1 MVVAF
6 GKTPELSSGHRP
18 SAGRA
23 CRLPTH
29 SRYAMREVVI
39 VDSVRTG
46 LAKSFRGKFNMTRP
60 DDMAAHCVNA
70 LLSRNGLDPKLV
82 EDCIVGAGSNEGAQG
97 YNIGRNVAVL
107 SNLGIQCA
115 GMTLNRFCSSG
126 LQSIAIAANQIA
138 SGCSDIIV
146 AGGVES
152 ITMTA
157 KSKNTDNLFNP
168 VLQER
173 VPGLYHSMGQT
184 AELVARRYNVTREQQ
199 DIYSLQSQQ
208 RTARAQAEGLFQD
221 EIVPMHVRYFTEDKA
236 TGERTEHEGV
246 VDRDDCNRPD
256 TTLESLSGLKPVF
269 ADDGSVTAGNASQL
283 SDGASMT
290 LVMSLDKALE
300 LGLKPRAFFRGF
312 TVAGCEPE
320 EMGIGPVFSVPRL
333 LKARGLQVS
342 DIDLWELNEAFASQC
357 LYCRDT
363 LEIDNEKFNVNGGSI
378 SIGHPFGMTG
388 SRTTGHLIRELQR
401 RNLRY
406 GVVTMCVGGGMGASG
421 LFEAVR

>member
-1 MVVAF
+1 
-6 GKTPELSSGHRP
+6 
-18 SAGRA
+18 
-23 CRLPTH
+23 
-29 SRYAMREVVI
+29 MREVVI

-46 LAKSFRGKFNMTRP
+46 LAKSFRGKFNQTRP

-70 LLSRNGLDPKLV
+70 LLTRNGIDPATV

-107 SNLGIQCA
+107 SQLGTGTA

-126 LQSIAIAANQIA
+126 LQAIAIAANQIA

-152 ITMTA
+152 ISLTL
-157 KSKNTDNLFNP
+157 KSVNTDNLINP
-168 VLQER
+168 LLKEQ
-173 VPGLYHSMGQT
+173 VPGIYLPMGQT
-184 AELVARRYNVTREQQ
+184 AEIVARRYNVSREDQ
-199 DIYSLQSQQ
+199 DLYALQSQQ
-208 RTARAQAEGLFQD
+208 RTAQAQADGVFDD
-221 EIVPMHVRYFTEDKA
+221 EIVAMAVKYQVEDKN
-236 TGERTEHEGV
+236 TGAVQIVDGV

-256 TTLESLSGLKPVF
+256 TTLASLAGLKPVF
-269 ADDGSVTAGNASQL
+269 AEDGSVTAGNSSQL

-290 LVMSLDKALE
+290 LVMSLEKALA
-300 LGLKPRAFFRGF
+300 LGLKPKAFFRGF
-312 TVAGCEPE
+312 TVAGCEPD
-320 EMGIGPVFSVPRL
+320 EMGIGPVFSVPKL
-333 LKARGLQVS
+333 LKAKGLQVA

-357 LYCRDT
+357 LYARDR
-363 LEIDNEKFNVNGGSI
+363 LEIDNARYNVNGGSI

-388 SRTTGHLIRELQR
+388 SRQVGHLVRELQR

-406 GVVTMCVGGGMGASG
+406 GIVTMCVGGGMGATG

>member
-1 MVVAF
+1 
-6 GKTPELSSGHRP
+6 
-18 SAGRA
+18 
-23 CRLPTH
+23 
-29 SRYAMREVVI
+29 MREVVI

-46 LAKSFRGKFNMTRP
+46 LAKSFRGKFNQTRP

-70 LLSRNGLDPKLV
+70 LLVRNGIDPATV

-107 SNLGIQCA
+107 SQLGTGTA

-126 LQSIAIAANQIA
+126 LQAIAIAANQIA

-152 ITMTA
+152 ISLTM
-157 KSKNTDNLFNP
+157 KSVNTDNLINP
-168 VLQER
+168 LLKAQ
-173 VPGLYHSMGQT
+173 VPGLYFPMGQT
-184 AELVARRYNVTREQQ
+184 AEIVARRYNVSREDQ
-199 DIYSLQSQQ
+199 DRYALQSQQ
-208 RTARAQAEGLFQD
+208 RTAQAQADGLFDD
-221 EIVPMHVRYFTEDKA
+221 EIVPMAVKYSVEDKN
-236 TGERTEHEGV
+236 TGAVQVLDGV

-256 TTLESLSGLKPVF
+256 TTLASLQGLKPVF
-269 ADDGSVTAGNASQL
+269 AEDGSVTAGNSSQL

-290 LVMSLDKALE
+290 LVMSLEKALA
-300 LGLKPRAFFRGF
+300 LGLKPKAFFRGF
-312 TVAGCEPE
+312 TVAGCEPD
-320 EMGIGPVFSVPRL
+320 EMGIGPVFSVPKL
-333 LKARGLQVS
+333 LKAKGLQVA

-357 LYCRDT
+357 LYARDR
-363 LEIDNEKFNVNGGSI
+363 LEIDNAKYNVNGGSI

-388 SRTTGHLIRELQR
+388 SRQVGHLVRELQR

-406 GVVTMCVGGGMGASG
+406 GVVTMCVGGGMGATG

>member
-1 MVVAF
+1 
-6 GKTPELSSGHRP
+6 
-18 SAGRA
+18 
-23 CRLPTH
+23 
-29 SRYAMREVVI
+29 MREVVI

-70 LLSRNGLDPKLV
+70 LLKRTGIDPASV

-107 SNLGIQCA
+107 SQLGIGTA

-126 LQSIAIAANQIA
+126 LQAIAIAANQIA

-152 ITMTA
+152 ISLTM
-157 KSKNTDNLFNP
+157 KSVNTDNLINP
-168 VLQER
+168 LLKEQ
-173 VPGLYHSMGQT
+173 VPGIYFPMGQT
-184 AELVARRYNVTREQQ
+184 AEIVARRYNVSRQEQ
-199 DIYSLQSQQ
+199 DLYALQSQQ
-208 RTARAQAEGLFQD
+208 RTAQAQAAGLFDD
-221 EIVPMHVRYFTEDKA
+221 EIVPMAVKYRVEDKA
-236 TGERTEHEGV
+236 TGQVQIVEGV

-256 TTLESLSGLKPVF
+256 TTLQSLAGLNPVF
-269 ADDGSVTAGNASQL
+269 AEDGSVTAGNSSQL

-290 LVMSLDKALE
+290 LVMSLEKALE
-300 LGLKPRAFFRGF
+300 LGLKPKAFFRGF
-312 TVAGCEPE
+312 TVAGCEPD
-320 EMGIGPVFSVPRL
+320 EMGIGPVFSVPKL
-333 LKARGLQVS
+333 FKAKGLQVA

-357 LYCRDT
+357 LYARNR
-363 LEIDNEKFNVNGGSI
+363 LEIDNDKYNVNGGSI

-388 SRTTGHLIRELQR
+388 SRQVGHLVRELQR
-401 RNLRY
+401 RHLRY
-406 GVVTMCVGGGMGASG
+406 GIVTMCVGGGMGATG

>member
-1 MVVAF
+1 
-6 GKTPELSSGHRP
+6 
-18 SAGRA
+18 
-23 CRLPTH
+23 
-29 SRYAMREVVI
+29 MREVVI

-46 LAKSFRGKFNMTRP
+46 LAKSFRGKFNQTRP

-70 LLSRNGLDPKLV
+70 LLARNGIDPATV

-107 SNLGIQCA
+107 SQLGTGTA

-126 LQSIAIAANQIA
+126 LQAIAIAANQIA

-152 ITMTA
+152 ISLTM
-157 KSKNTDNLFNP
+157 KSVNTDNLINP
-168 VLQER
+168 LLKEQ
-173 VPGLYHSMGQT
+173 VPGIYFPMGQT
-184 AELVARRYNVTREQQ
+184 AEIVARRYNVSREDQ
-199 DIYSLQSQQ
+199 DLYALQSQQ
-208 RTARAQAEGLFQD
+208 RTAQAQDDGLFND
-221 EIVPMHVRYFTEDKA
+221 EIVPMAVKYKVEDKN
-236 TGERTEHEGV
+236 TGEVQVLDGV

-256 TTLESLSGLKPVF
+256 TTLASLNGLKPVF
-269 ADDGSVTAGNASQL
+269 AEDGSVTAGNSSQL

-290 LVMSLDKALE
+290 LVMSLEKALQ
-300 LGLKPRAFFRGF
+300 LGLKPKAFFRGF
-312 TVAGCEPE
+312 TVAGCEPD
-320 EMGIGPVFSVPRL
+320 EMGIGPVFSVPKL
-333 LKARGLQVS
+333 LKAKGLQVA

-357 LYCRDT
+357 LYARNR
-363 LEIDNEKFNVNGGSI
+363 LEIDNAKYNVNGGSI

-388 SRTTGHLIRELQR
+388 SRQVGHLVRELQR

-406 GVVTMCVGGGMGASG
+406 GIVTMCVGGGMGATG

>member
-1 MVVAF
+1 
-6 GKTPELSSGHRP
+6 
-18 SAGRA
+18 
-23 CRLPTH
+23 
-29 SRYAMREVVI
+29 MREVVI

-46 LAKSFRGKFNMTRP
+46 LAKSFRGKFNQTRP

-70 LLSRNGLDPKLV
+70 LLARSGIDPASV

-107 SNLGIQCA
+107 SRLGTGTA

-126 LQSIAIAANQIA
+126 LQAIAIAANQIA

-152 ITMTA
+152 ISLTM
-157 KSKNTDNLFNP
+157 KSVNTDNLINP
-168 VLQER
+168 LLKEQ
-173 VPGLYHSMGQT
+173 VPGIYFPMGQT
-184 AELVARRYNVTREQQ
+184 AEIVARRYNVSREEQ
-199 DIYSLQSQQ
+199 DLYALQSQQ
-208 RTARAQAEGLFQD
+208 RTAQAQAEGLFDD
-221 EIVPMHVRYFTEDKA
+221 EIVAMAVKYKVEDKH
-236 TGERTEHEGV
+236 TGEVQILDGV

-256 TTLESLSGLKPVF
+256 TTLASLSGLKPVF
-269 ADDGSVTAGNASQL
+269 AEDGSVTAGNSSQL

-290 LVMSLDKALE
+290 LVMSLDKALA
-300 LGLKPRAFFRGF
+300 LGLKPKAFFRGF
-312 TVAGCEPE
+312 TVAGCEPD
-320 EMGIGPVFSVPRL
+320 EMGIGPVFSVPKL
-333 LKARGLQVS
+333 LKARGLQVA

-357 LYCRDT
+357 LYARNC
-363 LEIDNEKFNVNGGSI
+363 LEIDNARYNVNGGSI

-388 SRTTGHLIRELQR
+388 SRQVGHLVRELQR

-406 GVVTMCVGGGMGASG
+406 GIVTMCVGGGMGATG

>member
-1 MVVAF
+1 
-6 GKTPELSSGHRP
+6 
-18 SAGRA
+18 
-23 CRLPTH
+23 
-29 SRYAMREVVI
+29 MREVVI

-70 LLSRNGLDPKLV
+70 LLTRNDIDPASV

-107 SNLGIQCA
+107 SHLGIGTA

-126 LQSIAIAANQIA
+126 LQAIAIAANQIA

-152 ITMTA
+152 ISLTM
-157 KSKNTDNLFNP
+157 KSVNTDNLINP
-168 VLQER
+168 LLKEQ
-173 VPGLYHSMGQT
+173 VPGIYFPMGQT
-184 AELVARRYNVTREQQ
+184 AEIVARRYQVSREAQ
-199 DIYSLQSQQ
+199 DRYALQSQL
-208 RTARAQAEGLFQD
+208 RTAQAQAAGLFND
-221 EIVPMHVRYFTEDKA
+221 EIVPMAVKYKVEDKN
-236 TGERTEHEGV
+236 TGAVQMLDGV

-256 TTLESLSGLKPVF
+256 TTYESLEGLKPVF
-269 ADDGSVTAGNASQL
+269 AEDGSVTAGNSSQL

-290 LVMSLDKALE
+290 LVMSLEKALA
-300 LGLKPRAFFRGF
+300 LGLRPKAFFRGF
-312 TVAGCEPE
+312 TVAGCAPD
-320 EMGIGPVFSVPRL
+320 EMGIGPVFSVPKL
-333 LKARGLQVS
+333 LKAKGLRIA

-357 LYCRDT
+357 LYSRDR
-363 LEIDNEKFNVNGGSI
+363 LEIDNEKYNVNGGSI
-378 SIGHPFGMTG
+378 AIGHPFGMSG
-388 SRTTGHLIRELQR
+388 SRQVGHLVRELQR

-406 GVVTMCVGGGMGASG
+406 GIVTMCVGGGMGATG